1 MYDLTYNLLVDR
13 VSKRKAQIFS
23 ILATSPI
30 PLDVKFLIHQTNFS
44 KRTISDYITEFNKE
58 RPYNME
64 LSQNSK
70 NEFTLKTK
78 DPSSISLYLNAI
90 TENNPLF
97 FIIER
102 IYDNTFDT
110 IESLSDHLYL
120 SDSSVKRYLAHLK
133 KELNQYDLN
142 LALTPHINIVGDE
155 ITIRYFFFRYFRYVF
170 DNSLLPI
177 EAHQTNSVYQ
187 TIAKLISESGFALSI
202 DYTRVSNLISIFEQR
217 IKNGHDVL
225 LSENIK
231 KLHRDSDSF
240 ARFKRAFLPNFE
252 NNPDIGLL
260 SENELMYAYILRL
273 DALTYENQS
282 TFFYADYG
290 SQLAQFEPI
299 VSNFLTQYHLHPGLY
314 INLKITLQAFLMNTT
329 FLTDLAPYY
338 QELDKELH
346 KQIQLSY
353 PDMLKDWLEILDTHK
368 ITFKF
373 VNDVAVSLTLIT
385 TSFLQMTSKKDLK
398 VLFSFSGDPAS
409 IGYYKSTA
417 LKVVPRDAEVIFLFN
432 KELNDELLTLLSIDI
447 CIVNFRIQAPISV
460 CKVVKLSPIPL
471 EVEWFS
477 LLSTLYNNEK

>member
-97 FIIER
+97 SIIER

-142 LALTPHINIVGDE
+142 LTLTPHINIVGDE

-202 DYTRVSNLISIFEQR
+202 DYT
-217 IKNGHDVL
+217 
-225 LSENIK
+225 
-231 KLHRDSDSF
+231 
-240 ARFKRAFLPNFE
+240 
-252 NNPDIGLL
+252 
-260 SENELMYAYILRL
+260 
-273 DALTYENQS
+273 
-282 TFFYADYG
+282 
-290 SQLAQFEPI
+290 
-299 VSNFLTQYHLHPGLY
+299 
-314 INLKITLQAFLMNTT
+314 
-329 FLTDLAPYY
+329 
-338 QELDKELH
+338 
-346 KQIQLSY
+346 
-353 PDMLKDWLEILDTHK
+353 
-368 ITFKF
+368 
-373 VNDVAVSLTLIT
+373 
-385 TSFLQMTSKKDLK
+385 
-398 VLFSFSGDPAS
+398 
-409 IGYYKSTA
+409 
-417 LKVVPRDAEVIFLFN
+417 
-432 KELNDELLTLLSIDI
+432 
-447 CIVNFRIQAPISV
+447 
-460 CKVVKLSPIPL
+460 
-471 EVEWFS
+471 
-477 LLSTLYNNEK
+477 

>member
-13 VSKRKAQIFS
+13 VAKRKAQIFS
-23 ILATSPI
+23 MLATSPI
-30 PLDVKFLIHQTNFS
+30 PLDIHYLIKHTKFS
-44 KRTISDYITEFNKE
+44 KRTISDYITAFNDE

-78 DPSSISLYLNAI
+78 DPSSISLYLNEI

-97 FIIER
+97 SIIEL
-102 IYDNTFDT
+102 IYGNTFET
-110 IESLSDHLYL
+110 VESLSDHLYL

-142 LALTPHINIVGDE
+142 LTLTPHIDIVGNE

-170 DNSLLPI
+170 DNSFLPI
-177 EAHQTNSVYQ
+177 EEHQTNSVYQ
-187 TIAKLISESGFALSI
+187 TISKLISDSGFALSI

-217 IKNGHDVL
+217 IKTGNTVL
-225 LSENIK
+225 LTESVK

-240 ARFKRAFLPNFE
+240 ARFKRAFSPNFE
-252 NNPDIGLL
+252 TIPDIGVL
-260 SENELMYAYILRL
+260 SEDELMYAYILRL
-273 DALTYENQS
+273 DALTYENHS

-290 SQLAQFEPI
+290 AQLANFEPI
-299 VSNFLTQYHLHPGLY
+299 VSNFFTKYQLHPGLF
-314 INLKITLQAFLMNTT
+314 INLKVTLQAFLMNTT

-346 KQIQLSY
+346 KQVQLNY
-353 PDMLKDWLEILDTHK
+353 PEMLADWLKILDTNQMNFRYIK
-368 ITFKF
+368 
-373 VNDVAVSLTLIT
+373 DVAVSLTLIT
-385 TSFLQMTSKKDLK
+385 TSFLQMSSKQDLK

-417 LKVVPRDAEVIFLFN
+417 LKVVPRDAEVIFLSN
-432 KELNDELLTLLSIDI
+432 KELNDELLTLHSIDV

-477 LLSTLYNNEK
+477 LLSTLYNHEI